1 MSNALHVM
9 NAGGHLS
16 PTLENEVREV
26 ALAALTRQATRLK
39 LDGVDVAVSVSP
51 WGLPETGIF
60 GYAPLDHLVQIT
72 LDPYNPN
79 FAASWRTELPA
90 TAAHELHHARRWQGP
105 GYGQTLLE
113 VLVSEGLAQAN
124 ELDERGGQPPPYAR
138 AQVDLDSLWVR
149 TLPLLNRSDHSFEAW
164 FYGSEAEGLP
174 RWSGYSLGYELVR
187 RHLVRV
193 GGDAAGH
200 VHTAAGAFRGAW

>member
-1 MSNALHVM
+1 MPNALHVM

-16 PTLENEVREV
+16 PALENEVHAV
-26 ALAALTRQATRLK
+26 AGAALTRHAARLE

-51 WGLPETGIF
+51 WDLPETGIS

-72 LDPYNPN
+72 LNPDN
-79 FAASWRTELPA
+79 PHFAAGWRTELPA
-90 TAAHELHHARRWQGP
+90 TVAHELHHARRWQGP

-113 VLVSEGLAQAN
+113 GLVSEGLAQLN

-138 AQVDLDSLWVR
+138 AEVDLDALWVR
-149 TLPLLNRSDHSFEAW
+149 ALPLLDRTDHSFEAW
-164 FYGSEAEGLP
+164 FYGSEADGLT

-187 RHLVRV
+187 RHLARV
-193 GGDAAGH
+193 GRDAAGH
-200 VHTAAGAFRGAW
+200 VHTSAGAFRGTW